1 MFIFSLINLA
11 RVIAHTLSMID
22 VTNDDIDTVTETVAD
37 LEEKREDIMS
47 VLHDTNII
55 SFTVTGT
62 TSGTVTYVRL

>member
-1 MFIFSLINLA
+1 MFIFSLMNLA

-22 VTNDDIDTVTETVAD
+22 VTNDDIDAVTETVAKIE
-37 LEEKREDIMS
+37 EEKADIMS
-47 VLHDTNII
+47 TLHDTNII